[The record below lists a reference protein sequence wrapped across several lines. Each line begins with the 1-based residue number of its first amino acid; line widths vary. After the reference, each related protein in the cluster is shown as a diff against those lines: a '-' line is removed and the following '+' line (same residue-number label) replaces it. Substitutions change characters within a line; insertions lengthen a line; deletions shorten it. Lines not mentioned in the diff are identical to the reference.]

1 MRFTTWVSG
10 AALNV
15 AVALAPLLPPVQ
27 HRSAAAWVPLVG
39 SGAIVCAIVAV
50 PLVLSYQR
58 EVALRTR
65 YLADSRLPGG

>member
-1 MRFTTWVSG
+1 MRFTTWASG

-15 AVALAPLLPPVQ
+15 AAALAPLLPVQ

-50 PLVLSYQR
+50 PLVLSYHR

-65 YLADSRLPGG
+65 YLANNQSLAR